1 VPFVVHAFISTTKD
15 TKVHEGNCAVQA
27 TGPNPLK
34 SFFLPTHPEHA
45 RSTIMMT
52 TRIKAGFSSALLFLT
67 LLAGSTAAA
76 QAQQKPEELAQQSA
90 GSWLALVD
98 SGKYPDSWQ
107 EAAQLFRA
115 AVSKEQ
121 WQSAMRASRE
131 PLGKMLS
138 RKVTSATYSKT
149 LPGAPDGEYVVIRY
163 DSRFEHKQSAVETVT
178 PMLDKDGKWRVSGY
192 YIK

>member
-1 VPFVVHAFISTTKD
+1 MIVRITQTATKLASAISFLILLL
-15 TKVHEGNCAVQA
+15 GICAS
-27 TGPNPLK
+27 G
-34 SFFLPTHPEHA
+34 
-45 RSTIMMT
+45 
-52 TRIKAGFSSALLFLT
+52 
-67 LLAGSTAAA
+67 
-76 QAQQKPEELAQQSA
+76 QAQQKPEQLAQQSSDA
-90 GSWLALVD
+90 WLTLVD
-98 SGKYPDSWQ
+98 SSKYADSWQ
-107 EAAQLFRA
+107 EAAQLFRG
-115 AVSKEQ
+115 AVTKEQ